1 MTTRPYPE
9 QLATGTPEDG
19 YVIKFVGGEI
29 IWGEESGGGG
39 GGETLEQ
46 TLVLGNTTGANW
58 ILVENGYGINSA
70 VDGDSVRLQAG
81 GSTSGSML
89 VSCGSNPAGN
99 GGTLTME
106 SGDSTSGGNGGTI
119 NILSGTSDDLGL
131 GGYGGPINIT
141 TGIGDV
147 NGGEIRIAT
156 GNGGMDGGSLYIN
169 GGIGAAGGGGNIT
182 LAGGQG
188 ALGGGLNMT
197 AGDGVSND
205 GGQAY
210 LGAGDSTNAN
220 GGGVYITAGSGSTGG
235 GYAQLIAGD
244 GLVAG
249 DVTISAGL
257 GDDGDY
263 GDVLVRGN
271 SINFDTI
278 GTGTEFKFNDGYFSI
293 LGDREVRW
301 YGGDGHY
308 SGIKASTTG
317 TTNIWTLP
325 EDDGTSGTVLT
336 TDGSGFLYWSSVGG
350 GDLIEVDDLADLALV
365 ASSGLVWVRSLK
377 CLWHKEDS
385 SSVIIDNITI
395 IDALGDGYWERLI
408 PTTALDWLYQ
418 NVWYV
423 DQAIGDDEAD
433 GYSDSPVQSITEINR
448 RLSVGEIHQ
457 DVTIHIQNGYFDEA
471 WLDIDAGGRGHK
483 VTIIGHDLT
492 TLATDASSTW
502 SNYSHVTPA
511 PNLLT
516 GTAIV
521 DWSSYLATYD
531 GIRIRNAAGPE
542 ENVSWVYFE
551 DPVGTA
557 WVGNFPLWV
566 GDPPVTGVVGANF
579 IVESVDAGFGRL
591 KLKSRDST
599 ANFEVV
605 DVFIGEI
612 VAENCPVVLSRCFLY
627 ESDYPGEVFIR
638 ASSSSASII
647 AYSCGMTGRI
657 YPIGRV
663 SMEECT
669 SFNAQ
674 IKLASSSTA
683 NFYRCTF
690 NGSNAIVSV
699 NEDDTVYYYAREG
712 SRASAYINDCQ
723 VWGGQS
729 CITLGGSCDIKVQSG
744 ELSGYATSGYGLIV
758 NSDMCSFT
766 WNEDSGWLDPNLGG
780 SSGQIVVNLDSL
792 LVYAVWNTVNIRN
805 LEQRGTGTLV
815 GGQVTINARGANYW
829 GVFVSRN
836 TRDGVAGE
844 LFVPAAQRT
853 SANFRVDSLDS
864 AGALVVTDIGTFDWY
879 IPGPAVNIIVGRE
892 LYGPSGL
899 SVLS

>member
-220 GGGVYITAGSGSTGG
+220 GGGVYITAGSGPTGG

-263 GDVLVRGN
+263 GDVLVRGD
-271 SINFDTI
+271 SINIDTT
-278 GTGTEFKFNDGYFSI
+278 GSGTEFKFNDGYLAV

-308 SGIKASTTG
+308 SGLQAPATG
-317 TTNIWTLP
+317 TNNIWLLP
-325 EDDGTSGTVLT
+325 EDDGSSGNVLT
-336 TDGSGFLYWSSVGG
+336 TDGSGALYWSVGG
-350 GDLIEVDDLADLALV
+350 GGGGGGETLEQTLALGNTTGANWILVENDYGINSEVDGSGVRLLAGGATSGTMLISCGSNPAGAGGNLV
-365 ASSGLVWVRSLK
+365 IESGSSTSGGTGGGLDIRSGTSDDFGLGGIGGQIVMAAGAGEFAGGGI
-377 CLWHKEDS
+377 LIAGGEGTGGVGTSGGDI
-385 SSVIIDNITI
+385 VIT
-395 IDALGDGYWERLI
+395 AGDGYTSGGVFI
-408 PTTALDWLYQ
+408 SGG
-418 NVWYV
+418 V
-423 DQAIGDDEAD
+423 DND
-433 GYSDSPVQSITEINR
+433 GYYGNILMTGNNINIDTIGTGTEFKFNDGYFAALEEKEIRLYGADDHYSGLKASATGTNNTWTLPDDDGPDGYVLTTNGAGTLYWSAGGGTQIPFNITTVDGYGTLIVPVSVTDSPVMFQEIGAS
-448 RLSVGEIHQ
+448 LIVKFVAYS
-457 DVTIHIQNGYFDEA
+457 QN
-471 WLDIDAGGRGHK
+471 
-483 VTIIGHDLT
+483 
-492 TLATDASSTW
+492 S
-502 SNYSHVTPA
+502 
-511 PNLLT
+511 
-516 GTAIV
+516 
-521 DWSSYLATYD
+521 
-531 GIRIRNAAGPE
+531 GIR
-542 ENVSWVYFE
+542 
-551 DPVGTA
+551 
-557 WVGNFPLWV
+557 
-566 GDPPVTGVVGANF
+566 AN
-579 IVESVDAGFGRL
+579 
-591 KLKSRDST
+591 
-599 ANFEVV
+599 
-605 DVFIGEI
+605 EI
-612 VAENCPVVLSRCFLY
+612 VAINRFWFNGVWNIISDNINLTVEGGNGFNVSVEQETSHTGAYFELEFSAENFLGQ
-627 ESDYPGEVFIR
+627 GEVR
-638 ASSSSASII
+638 
-647 AYSCGMTGRI
+647 
-657 YPIGRV
+657 
-663 SMEECT
+663 
-669 SFNAQ
+669 
-674 IKLASSSTA
+674 
-683 NFYRCTF
+683 
-690 NGSNAIVSV
+690 
-699 NEDDTVYYYAREG
+699 
-712 SRASAYINDCQ
+712 
-723 VWGGQS
+723 
-729 CITLGGSCDIKVQSG
+729 
-744 ELSGYATSGYGLIV
+744 LSGYI
-758 NSDMCSFT
+758 
-766 WNEDSGWLDPNLGG
+766 
-780 SSGQIVVNLDSL
+780 
-792 LVYAVWNTVNIRN
+792 
-805 LEQRGTGTLV
+805 
-815 GGQVTINARGANYW
+815 QVITADFP
-829 GVFVSRN
+829 V
-836 TRDGVAGE
+836 
-844 LFVPAAQRT
+844 
-853 SANFRVDSLDS
+853 
-864 AGALVVTDIGTFDWY
+864 
-879 IPGPAVNIIVGRE
+879 
-892 LYGPSGL
+892 
-899 SVLS
+899 